1 MLLPNRVR
9 VVIEVDGKH
18 HYADKSGLADPGL
31 YAAMLNADRDL
42 RLAGYDVYRF
52 GAEELNGD
60 AGQAVVIEFF
70 ERLFR
75 LHKVGFPA
83 QSAAGAQREVQNHF
97 RVAGP

>member
-1 MLLPNRVR
+1 MDFLMLLPHNVR

-18 HYADKSGLADPGL
+18 HYADQSGSAHPGL

-42 RLAGYDVYRF
+42 PFSGYDVYRF

-60 AGQAVVIEFF
+60 AGQIVVTEFF

-75 LHKVGFPA
+75 LHKIAFPA
-83 QSAAGAQREVQNHF
+83 RAAAGA
-97 RVAGP
+97 